1 MHRERWRNG
10 LAAVVGVGL
19 AWCAVACNSSGSV
32 ASGSSGKLQVVA
44 AEDFWGS
51 VAQQVGGDRVQVTSI
66 ITSPS
71 TDPHGYEPAA
81 SDARAMASAQVAIV
95 NGVGYDAWASQSLDA
110 NPASGRVVLNV
121 GTLVGVPT
129 DGNPH
134 RWYFPSDVYKVATT
148 IMHDYQRLDPGHSAY
163 YTAQEHRFATVNMAT
178 YNRLRQQI
186 RSRYS
191 GVAVGYSESIFQGLG
206 EDLGLK
212 LLTPY
217 SFAKA
222 IAEGTEPTP
231 QDVTT
236 VDRQFTDHQI
246 KVWVCNSQNSTPD
259 IARLTSLAHAHDIPV
274 ATVTETLTP
283 AGASFQEW
291 QVAELKA
298 LAAALARATGR

>member
-1 MHRERWRNG
+1 MDRERWRG
-10 LAAVVGVGL
+10 LIVVVVAVGL

-51 VAQQVGGDRVQVTSI
+51 IAQQVGGDRVLVTSI

-71 TDPHGYEPAA
+71 TDPHDYEPTA
-81 SDARAMASAQVAIV
+81 SDARAMASAQIALV
-95 NGVGYDAWASQSLDA
+95 NGVGYDAWASQSLAA

-121 GTLVGVPT
+121 GSVVGVPT

-134 RWYFPSDVYKVATT
+134 RWYFPSDVYKVAKTV
-148 IMHDYQRLDPGHSAY
+148 MHEYQRLDPSHSAY
-163 YTAQEHRFATVNMAT
+163 YTAQEHRFETVNMAG
-178 YNRLRQQI
+178 YNRLRMQI
-186 RSRYS
+186 SSRYA
-191 GVAVGYSESIFQGLG
+191 GVPVGYSESIFHGLG

-222 IAEGTEPTP
+222 IAEGTDPTP
-231 QDVTT
+231 QDVAT
-236 VDRQFTDHQI
+236 VDRQFTEHQI
-246 KVWVCNSQNSTPD
+246 KVWVYNSQNSTPD
-259 IARLTSLAHAHDIPV
+259 IARLTSLAHANRIPV

-283 AGASFQEW
+283 AGASFQKW

-298 LAAALARATGR
+298 LVAALAKATGR